1 MKFWKKSKLKIRLR
15 FKKKITNHIGTSSLF
30 EELENATNDVATLTI
45 ESLVSLLKEK
55 KSYLLSQDVER
66 FVRFVAFDNGTLFVN
81 LKNGYPR
88 EIIRNINNFFDTN
101 KYQIKVEHSNEIGED
116 TLEQKKKKFFEA
128 QLEEAS
134 KNPILKEILECFS
147 NSRVA
152 NIEDL

>member
-1 MKFWKKSKLKIRLR
+1 MKFWKKLKLKIRLR
-15 FKKKITNHIGTSSLF
+15 FKKKIVSHISHSSLF
-30 EELENATNDVATLTI
+30 EDLESVVNDVATLTI

-55 KSYLLSQDVER
+55 KSFLLSQDVEK
-66 FVRFVAFDNGTLFVN
+66 FVRFVSFDKGILSVN
-81 LKNGYPR
+81 LENGYPR
-88 EIIRNINNFFDTN
+88 EIIRNINNFFETN

-116 TLEQKKKKFFEA
+116 TLEQKKRKLFES

-134 KNPILKEILECFS
+134 KNPILREVLTCFS

>member
-1 MKFWKKSKLKIRLR
+1 M
-15 FKKKITNHIGTSSLF
+15 
-30 EELENATNDVATLTI
+30 
-45 ESLVSLLKEK
+45 
-55 KSYLLSQDVER
+55 ER
-66 FVRFVAFDNGTLFVN
+66 FVRFVAFDNGTLFIN
-81 LKNGYPR
+81 LEKGYPR
-88 EIIRNINNFFDTN
+88 EIIRNINSFFETN